1 MLHQNQLEMNKYK
14 KRLASANLFLWKWI
28 ASFILVEGL
37 LVFSRLQLNH
47 FNLYK
52 QKVQLYDILE
62 ERTW

>member
-1 MLHQNQLEMNKYK
+1 MNKYK
-14 KRLASANLFLWKWI
+14 KGWPQPIFFYGNGLLHLF
-28 ASFILVEGL
+28 LVEGL

-62 ERTW
+62 ERIW

>member
-1 MLHQNQLEMNKYK
+1 MLH
-14 KRLASANLFLWKWI
+14 LF
-28 ASFILVEGL
+28 LVEGL

-62 ERTW
+62 ERIW